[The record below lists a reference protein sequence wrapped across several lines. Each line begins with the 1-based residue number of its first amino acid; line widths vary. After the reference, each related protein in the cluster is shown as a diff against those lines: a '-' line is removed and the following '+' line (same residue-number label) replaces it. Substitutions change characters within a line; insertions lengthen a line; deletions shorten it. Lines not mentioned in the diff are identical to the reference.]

1 MGGGVG
7 LWGRYAGKVVLVRD
21 GCLSVY
27 GILTCFKRKQGRKKR
42 ALDEKKKLVFGVFFI
57 YWSGTFYNIY
67 GRDRNEVMVKFI
79 IQHGSKGKSFTN
91 FLLFFW

>member
-27 GILTCFKRKQGRKKR
+27 GKLTCLKRKQGRKKR
-42 ALDEKKKLVFGVFFI
+42 ALDEKEKLVFGIFLYIGAKHFTTYMGGI
-57 YWSGTFYNIY
+57 GRKSWS
-67 GRDRNEVMVKFI
+67 R
-79 IQHGSKGKSFTN
+79 
-91 FLLFFW
+91 L